1 MEKTKKF
8 KFFLKNKKLLTA
20 LVVLVFLA
28 STGLAVAL
36 KSDETTLPSEWI
48 GKTKVVNKK
57 GDLTQVVFI
66 KYTKDFQ
73 QVVFPQEVEDVGDP
87 DGDGA
92 QDDYTLIGFYWN
104 LANYPDGVPYVIN
117 PSKAIRKYKLSEEDI
132 ITEVKASLE
141 SWDLA
146 VDYDDYTPPDNIT
159 YDVELYNDT
168 PVIDYKAK
176 ASIGFP
182 DFKNVITWR
191 GLRNGIIAVASIW
204 YDTDTGEIVDADIIL
219 NSGYKWGIADGDEST
234 ADLTNAF
241 DIRNIVTH
249 EAGHWTGLDD
259 IYNDTY
265 WAMTMYGYS
274 GYGEEIKRSLEPGDI
289 AGAQEV
295 YEAWRE

>member
-1 MEKTKKF
+1 MKKTKKF

-36 KSDETTLPSEWI
+36 KSDEATIPSEWI

-92 QDDYTLIGFYWN
+92 QDGYTLIGFYWN

-117 PSKAIRKYKLSEEDI
+117 PNKAIRKYKLSEEDI
-132 ITEVKASLE
+132 IGEVKASLE

-204 YDTDTGEIVDADIIL
+204 YNTNTGEIVDADIIL
-219 NSGYKWGIADGDEST
+219 NSGYKWGIADGDELT

-259 IYNDTY
+259 IYNGTY

-274 GYGEEIKRSLEPGDI
+274 DYGEEIKRSLEPGDI